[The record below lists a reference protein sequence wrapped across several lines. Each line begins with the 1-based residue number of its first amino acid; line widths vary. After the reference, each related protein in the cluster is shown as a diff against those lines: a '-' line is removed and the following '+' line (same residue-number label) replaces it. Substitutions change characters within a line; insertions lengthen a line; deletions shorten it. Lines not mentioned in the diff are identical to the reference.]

1 MTKSNEELE
10 RPRRPAARRVAAAR
24 TDTATLPGAS
34 ASAAERDGHESASSA
49 KRVHARRA
57 ASDADA
63 QRGSDD
69 ADGRRVGGEAA
80 AALSSSAGGSRSV
93 AVRGARVG
101 RPMGVLSPIDAPSV
115 PPAAADSEF
124 PPARVYAAD
133 AQARAPHAR
142 LHSDAAAPESATL
155 MVTSAASPSR
165 RPSTALRMR
174 ADLVDEFGLDLAY
187 EAKLRPFFEAMSRN
201 YLHVQVI
208 GAQHIPT
215 RGRALLVSNHTRS
228 LAWDGILLRTVLRLQ
243 QPAQRELR
251 WLVEDDQFHAPFL
264 GTFVN
269 RLGAVR
275 ACQENAE
282 RLLQREELVAVF
294 PEGAKGGDKRYQDR
308 HKLHRFGRGGYVKL
322 ALRTGAPVIPVAI
335 VGHDDPPPML
345 SRVKSLSR
353 WVGAP
358 LFALTSG
365 LPRLGP
371 LGVPPVPGRWRIAI
385 GEPVREIARQ
395 DAEALRDEGLVHE
408 LNECVRS
415 AIKQLVEQAMP
426 EVS

>member
-1 MTKSNEELE
+1 MTKSEEELE
-10 RPRRPAARRVAAAR
+10 RPRRPAARRVATARADAAAQ
-24 TDTATLPGAS
+24 TSGS
-34 ASAAERDGHESASSA
+34 AVAQDRDGHESSPAA
-49 KRVHARRA
+49 KRIHARRV
-57 ASDADA
+57 ASDTDA
-63 QRGSDD
+63 
-69 ADGRRVGGEAA
+69 RRVASDTGGPT
-80 AALSSSAGGSRSV
+80 SSAVSV
-93 AVRGARVG
+93 PRPVAARGARVG
-101 RPMGVLSPIDAPSV
+101 RPMGVLSPIDAPGSV
-115 PPAAADSEF
+115 PPPAAAESDF

-133 AQARAPHAR
+133 AQKRVPHAR

-165 RPSTALRMR
+165 RASAALRIR

-201 YLHVQVI
+201 YLHVQVL
-208 GAQHIPT
+208 GAQHIPA

-228 LAWDGILLRTVLRLQ
+228 LAWDGILLRTMLRLQ
-243 QPAQRELR
+243 QPGQRELR

-282 RLLQREELVAVF
+282 RLLEREELVAVF

-345 SRVKSLSR
+345 SRVKLLSR

-385 GEPVREIARQ
+385 GEPIREIARQ